1 MGAEEYDQRQR
12 LSAVPLLI
20 FAGIDLVLA
29 LFLLLGSGLSVEF
42 LLIAAIGTVL
52 AAIGFVKLYRKP
64 RD

>member
-20 FAGIDLVLA
+20 FAAIDLVLA

-42 LLIAAIGTVL
+42 LLIAAIGSVL

-64 RD
+64 PG